1 MFSTLKGMTGEHKPK
16 RSCGRRLTCYKK
28 AGTLKLSKTGP
39 QILAPPQP
47 AVRPWPHFVPVQM
60 KLLLYRIENEL
71 MYAKDSARR
80 LDTVKLKKRF
90 LSEWGQPR
98 ESGNCCPDRASVG
111 RGNAKVFS
119 FIFPPRTQDTILV
132 SQRERGRHP
141 GRKGRPQW
149 RKGPSPSATTWL
161 LCCSPRPSPTS
172 FAAAGLM

>member
-1 MFSTLKGMTGEHKPK
+1 MWEHVFSTLKGMTGEHEPK

-119 FIFPPRTQDTILV
+119 FIFSSSFPILLLFL
-132 SQRERGRHP
+132 SYIDIFYFTNAI
-141 GRKGRPQW
+141 
-149 RKGPSPSATTWL
+149 PSSFL
-161 LCCSPRPSPTS
+161 SLCFWGFFLSN
-172 FAAAGLM
+172 